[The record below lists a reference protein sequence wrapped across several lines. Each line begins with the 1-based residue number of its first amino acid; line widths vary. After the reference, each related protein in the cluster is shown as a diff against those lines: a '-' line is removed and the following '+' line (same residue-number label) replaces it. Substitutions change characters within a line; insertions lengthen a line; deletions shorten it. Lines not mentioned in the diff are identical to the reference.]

1 MIIYVFN
8 SKSKIKKIDKKI
20 FDDICIETSKIV
32 NIEKDL
38 YFELSLVEDSKMQN
52 LCKTSYKQKTTTD
65 VLSFPSDE
73 IILKSPNLM
82 GEIFIN
88 SDKVLAQSKKYS
100 HSYER
105 ELYFLF
111 THGMLHLLGYDQR
124 TRYEEK
130 EMCDIQKEVF
140 EKISIVNIFFRHFF
154 LHA

>member
-20 FDDICIETSKIV
+20 FDDICIEISKIV
-32 NIEKDL
+32 NIKKDL
-38 YFELSLVEDSKMQN
+38 YFELSLVDDSKMQN
-52 LCKTSYKQKTTTD
+52 LCKTYYKKKKTTD

-73 IILKSPNLM
+73 IILKSSNLM

-88 SDKVLAQSKKYS
+88 NDKVLSQSKKYS

-111 THGMLHLLGYDQR
+111 THGILHLLGYDHQ
-124 TRYEEK
+124 TPYEEK
-130 EMCDIQKEVF
+130 EMFDIQKEIF
-140 EKISIVNIFFRHFF
+140 EKINIKE
-154 LHA
+154 